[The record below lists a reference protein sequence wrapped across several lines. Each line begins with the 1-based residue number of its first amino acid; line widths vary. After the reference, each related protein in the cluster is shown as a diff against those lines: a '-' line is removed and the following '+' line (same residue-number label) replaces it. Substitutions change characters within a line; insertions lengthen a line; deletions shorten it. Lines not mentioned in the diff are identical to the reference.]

1 MKQLASIISLFV
13 PGLAIAHPGHA
24 VTEQLH
30 SLIHVE
36 HLFVIGAV
44 FFVLAMIGI
53 IKKQL

>member
-24 VTEQLH
+24 VTEHLH
-30 SLIHVE
+30 NLIHIE
-36 HLFVIGAV
+36 HLFVIGAIL
-44 FFVLAMIGI
+44 FALAMTGI